1 VKHSSSNTDI
11 SVRVYLHTVFFLRYR
26 VFPVLCVLLLSV
38 AGCGTIAPV
47 LREPSAGEKIVVR
60 VAVLKSTRRFALV
73 SENAVILENGS
84 TNQLPPRSDVSIE
97 DDFVRIANRQYSYPV
112 RIKSDHPLIIDEK
125 KYYGDLSITQ
135 GFVVNRVPL
144 EVYIRGVVASEV
156 AEDWPEEALKAQA
169 VVSRT
174 YVYRKILESSERPY
188 DIEDTE
194 LHQKY
199 LYEELSPR
207 IAGAIS
213 DTEGLV
219 ILYENQPIEAFFHSS
234 SGGITE
240 NCGDV
245 FQQDIPYLRA
255 FPDPYSVE
263 NEYFLWQYS
272 ISGENI
278 VRALDLGNRS
288 SDLYDILIGR
298 KTGSGRVRDFILE
311 FSGKERHI
319 IKGNKLRLILGPKDF
334 KSLFLLSIDN
344 MKKDDELIFTFTG
357 RGYGHGVG
365 MSQFGA
371 REMALRGFSFQQII
385 AFYYSGSRID
395 FFQISSND

>member
-1 VKHSSSNTDI
+1 MKDLRSSTAI
-11 SVRVYLHTVFFLRYR
+11 SVRVYLQAVLFLRHR
-26 VFPVLCVLLLSV
+26 IFPLLCVLLLSV

-60 VAVLKSTRRFALV
+60 VAVLKYTRRFALV
-73 SENAVILENGS
+73 SENAVLLENGS
-84 TNQLPPRSDVSIE
+84 TNQLPPQIDVSIE
-97 DDFVRIANRQYSYPV
+97 DEFVRIANRQYSYPV
-112 RIKSDHPLIIDEK
+112 RIKSNQPLIIDET
-125 KYYGDLSITQ
+125 KYYGNLSIKQ
-135 GFVVNRVPL
+135 GLLVNEVPL

-174 YVYRKILESSERPY
+174 YVYKKILGSSERPY

-194 LHQKY
+194 VHQKY
-199 LYEELSPR
+199 MYEELSPR
-207 IAGAIS
+207 IAGAVS
-213 DTEGLV
+213 DTEGLI

-234 SGGITE
+234 SGGIIE

-255 FPDPYSVE
+255 FPDPYSVD

-272 ISGENI
+272 STGEDI
-278 VRALDLGNRS
+278 ARALGLGNRS
-288 SDLYDILIGR
+288 TDLTDIRIGG
-298 KTGSGRVRDFILE
+298 KTGSGRVSNFILE

-319 IKGNKLRLILGPKDF
+319 IKGNKMRLLLGPKDF
-334 KSLFLLSIDN
+334 RSLFLLSLDK

-365 MSQFGA
+365 MSQLGA
-371 REMALRGFSFQQII
+371 REMALQGFSFQQII
-385 AFYYSGSRID
+385 AFYYSGSRLD